1 MRIVS
6 VGECMI
12 EFSARQGATWRMG
25 FAGDVLNTLWYT
37 KGLLGDRTRASLV
50 SAFGDDH
57 FSTEQIA
64 FLKKNGIGIA
74 ASPTI
79 PNAAPGLYTISVDNH
94 GERSFTYW
102 RQEAAA
108 RHLADS
114 QTALHQSLIGADLVY
129 FSGITLAIL
138 TNPARNILLKEIDAI
153 SKMGGLVAF
162 DPNYRI
168 QLWENQ
174 SVAREWISRGCAAAK
189 IVMAT
194 YCDEQ
199 MLFQDECPKSAAIR
213 IASLGSP
220 EIVVKDGSNPAL
232 LHSHETFDEVKPDA
246 MKAKDTTGAGDS
258 FNGTYLA
265 ARLSGLQPLQAAKLG
280 HQVAATVIS
289 QAGALLPMKDI
300 TSLVSI

>member
-12 EFSARQGATWRMG
+12 ELSARQGSTWRMG
-25 FAGDVLNTLWYT
+25 FAGDVLNALWYI
-37 KGLLGDRTRASLV
+37 KGLLGDRACVNLV
-50 SAFGDDH
+50 SAFGDDL

-64 FLKKNGIGIA
+64 FLEKNGIGIA

-79 PNAAPGLYTISVDNH
+79 PNAAPGLYTISVDDH
-94 GERSFTYW
+94 GERSFAYW

-138 TNPARNILLKEIDAI
+138 TEPARNTLLEAIDVV
-153 SKMGGLVAF
+153 SKMGALVAF
-162 DPNYRI
+162 DPNYRA

-174 SVAREWISRGCAAAK
+174 SVAREWISRGCAAAT

-194 YCDEQ
+194 YGDEQ
-199 MLFQDECPKSAAIR
+199 MLFQDECSKSAAIR
-213 IASLGSP
+213 IASLGTP
-220 EIVVKDGSNPAL
+220 EIVVKDGSHPAL
-232 LHSHETFDEVKPDA
+232 LYSGEAFVEVKPSA
-246 MKAKDTTGAGDS
+246 LTAIDTTGAGDS
-258 FNGTYLA
+258 FNGAYLA
-265 ARLSGLQPLQAAKLG
+265 ARLSSLQPLHAAKLG
-280 HQVAATVIS
+280 HQVAAAVIS
-289 QAGALLPMKDI
+289 QAGALLPMEDI
-300 TSLVSI
+300 GSLASI